1 MDKGAEGYTP
11 WYGQESDMTEWL
23 IFSLSLSLKIYQ
35 LQINGTWM
43 HETVEFL
50 REFLQRER
58 TIRDLTREHARI
70 GTHDQHKAII
80 INSIPIVNIS

>member
-1 MDKGAEGYTP
+1 
-11 WYGQESDMTEWL
+11 
-23 IFSLSLSLKIYQ
+23 
-35 LQINGTWM
+35 M
-43 HETVEFL
+43 HDTVEFL

-80 INSIPIVNIS
+80 IISSHSISISKIHGFKIPAY